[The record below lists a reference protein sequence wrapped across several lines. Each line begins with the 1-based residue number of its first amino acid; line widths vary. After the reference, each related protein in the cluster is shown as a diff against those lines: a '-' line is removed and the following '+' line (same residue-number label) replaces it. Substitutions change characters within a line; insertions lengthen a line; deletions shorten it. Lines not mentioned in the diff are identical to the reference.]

1 MRGSPSSRRQVIGRI
16 PTFLAIPRCG
26 CWPRGCAVGD
36 RASLGAELRLEQ
48 AAQQVAQPFDAP
60 TDAALAVY
68 LHADTSAIQGP
79 TRLRVQVGIKGAER
93 HGGHRPAMN
102 IGLVVD
108 ARDLSDDRIGARV
121 RALITAL
128 VRIRQ
133 PGDKFSLTAA
143 GPAGGML
150 VAPEQFRHG
159 PLRVAMEQLFG
170 DATAAGADSVA
181 LIDAVALASES
192 VRQGDD
198 PNAVLGASL
207 VLLATGASIAGDL
220 DALERL
226 AHAGA
231 VGGVPLSVVRLS
243 DRAELDDIDRLVA
256 AGQGNRRI
264 LDTADQADALIDRE
278 LHSASRAVAR
288 AVRLRIKLAPGVKL
302 VEVLGSRRLEV
313 VQAERVRE
321 AELALDQRLARNL
334 GIEADRGDDEEGIQI
349 VIPSFY
355 AGDAHVILL
364 DGRRRRPRA
373 DRRRDGALQGHCL
386 SAQRSRQQPPDDRC
400 RACRAWSA
408 RAQRAEEPGGLGAV
422 ARDPAGE
429 RHPAGRQCT

>member
-1 MRGSPSSRRQVIGRI
+1 
-16 PTFLAIPRCG
+16 
-26 CWPRGCAVGD
+26 
-36 RASLGAELRLEQ
+36 
-48 AAQQVAQPFDAP
+48 
-60 TDAALAVY
+60 
-68 LHADTSAIQGP
+68 
-79 TRLRVQVGIKGAER
+79 
-93 HGGHRPAMN
+93 
-102 IGLVVD
+102 
-108 ARDLSDDRIGARV
+108 
-121 RALITAL
+121 
-128 VRIRQ
+128 
-133 PGDKFSLTAA
+133 
-143 GPAGGML
+143 
-150 VAPEQFRHG
+150 
-159 PLRVAMEQLFG
+159 MEQLFG

-302 VEVLGSRRLEV
+302 VEVLGSRRLEGRAGRARARGRTGARSAARAQPRHRGRPGRRRGRHPDRHPV
-313 VQAERVRE
+313 VLCRRRACH
-321 AELALDQRLARNL
+321 LAR
-334 GIEADRGDDEEGIQI
+334 R
-349 VIPSFY
+349 
-355 AGDAHVILL
+355 
-364 DGRRRRPRA
+364 RRRRP
-373 DRRRDGALQGHCL
+373 QG
-386 SAQRSRQQPPDDRC
+386 RSP
-400 RACRAWSA
+400 
-408 RAQRAEEPGGLGAV
+408 
-422 ARDPAGE
+422 
-429 RHPAGRQCT
+429 T